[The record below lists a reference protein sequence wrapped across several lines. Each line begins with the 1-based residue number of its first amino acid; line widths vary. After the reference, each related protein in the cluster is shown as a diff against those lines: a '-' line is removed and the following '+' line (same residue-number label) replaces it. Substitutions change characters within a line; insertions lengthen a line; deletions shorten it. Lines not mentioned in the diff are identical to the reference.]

1 MAVPASDPAS
11 SGAPITYAR
20 VSTIALPV
28 MLSNATVPLQG
39 AIDTAIIGNLGS
51 EVFLAAVA
59 LGAAL
64 FSLVVGMFNF
74 LQMGTSGLAAQ
85 ALGAGINRRV
95 INTLIRGLIIA
106 GVIATILFALHV
118 PLLRYG
124 LMFFEGSIA
133 AEDLAG
139 RYFQIRAFGFP
150 AEFANYVILGWF
162 AGQEQTRRLFEM
174 QIVISVV
181 NIVLNVL
188 FVIGF
193 GWDVEGVALGTVLAA
208 YTGLAFGIWRVWH
221 RGKAIAPANWRLE
234 WDRVLNRAELAQ
246 LMALN
251 RDIFVRSILLMF
263 SFLWMTRLGSLQGD
277 TVLAANG
284 ILMQFL
290 HISAYA
296 LDGFAI
302 AAETLV
308 GQALGARS
316 SRRLRR
322 AVIVSTVAATAL
334 AAVFAVGASLIAE
347 PLIRV
352 FTNVEAVRLVSYE
365 YILWATM
372 MPLTGVLAFQ
382 MDGVFIG
389 AAEGPGMRNA
399 MIKSAA
405 IFLPLSWALTEAYGN
420 HGLWAS
426 ISIFMLIRAGFLLIR
441 YPALEARAETGIPS
455 ESSTV

>member
-1 MAVPASDPAS
+1 MPAAHQRGSPV
-11 SGAPITYAR
+11 PITYAR
-20 VSTIALPV
+20 VSAIALPV
-28 MLSNATVPLQG
+28 MLSNVTVPLQG

-51 EVFLAAVA
+51 EVYLAAVA

-64 FSLVVGMFNF
+64 FSLIVGMFNF
-74 LQMGTSGLAAQ
+74 LQMGTSGLTAQ
-85 ALGAGINRRV
+85 ALGAGIHRRV
-95 INTLIRGLIIA
+95 INTLIRGLILA
-106 GVIATILFALHV
+106 GVIATVLFALHL
-118 PLLRYG
+118 PLIRYG
-124 LMFFEGSIA
+124 LMVFEGSDA

-150 AEFANYVILGWF
+150 AEFANFVILGWF
-162 AGQEQTRRLFEM
+162 AGQEQTRRLFEL

-181 NIVLNVL
+181 NIMLNVL

-208 YTGLAFGIWRVWH
+208 YTGLAFGLWRVWN
-221 RGKAIAPANWRLE
+221 RGKAIAPPGWCFE
-234 WDRVLNRAELAQ
+234 WSRVLNRAELGQ

-251 RDIFVRSILLMF
+251 RDIFVRSVLLMF

-302 AAETLV
+302 SAETLV
-308 GQALGARS
+308 GQALGERS
-316 SRRLRR
+316 SKRLRR
-322 AVIVSTVAATAL
+322 AVIVSTIAATAL
-334 AAVFAVGASLIAE
+334 AALFAIAASLVAE
-347 PLIRV
+347 PLIRI

-365 YILWATM
+365 YVLWATM
-372 MPLTGVLAFQ
+372 MPLFGVLAFQ

-389 AAEGPGMRNA
+389 AAEGPGLRNA
-399 MIKSAA
+399 MIISAG
-405 IFLPLSWALTEAYGN
+405 IFLPMSWWMTEAYGN

-426 ISIFMLIRAGFLLIR
+426 IAIFMLFRAGFLLIR
-441 YPALEARAETGIPS
+441 YPALEARAAMGIPS